1 MSGKLKEFIPALIA
15 ALVAGA
21 GMLLVGLFYYW
32 IFEKIQLSGGVR
44 GIIILA
50 TLGGI
55 AALAF
60 VTYER
65 FREIHEEDED
75 DFSKY

>member
-1 MSGKLKEFIPALIA
+1 MNSKMKDFIPAALA

-21 GMLLVGLFYYW
+21 GMILVGIFYYW
-32 IFEKIQLSGGVR
+32 VFSHVPISAILR

-65 FREIHEEDED
+65 FREIHEEDQD
-75 DFSKY
+75 DLGKY